1 MTLAAV
7 LWPAS
12 ATWGMQDPGAGAGG
26 VPDGGEPFAPM
37 PVQVDPARP
46 AGLPVDAELL
56 ARRMARRYGIPEI
69 PWSPERLAAVVPDP
83 AVLALVKDL
92 GSEDPARRDAASSA
106 LRDQRIPDEQL
117 WLQLARPASPPGNEA
132 HLRLLDAA
140 RSRIVDAPRGALGI
154 QMAGRFGEVDGVT
167 VTGLIPNMP
176 ARRVLRPGDRIVE
189 LDGQA
194 VNDSNR
200 LSEIVQAH
208 RPGDRIPAVLMRGER
223 DELGRVRGGP
233 DGKPLETRV
242 EVELEVGSRDDLER
256 FGDRMM
262 ASPRE
267 DAGRERLAAELQRSF
282 PPPIRMVEAARL
294 PGEAPDVDGHPYI
307 VELKEALG
315 PGGGAAVID
324 PASVLS
330 QRLEHLRGMAR
341 APGLSQS
348 EREWFDA
355 AARRYEELLSGAR
368 PPSPPD
374 AP

>member
-1 MTLAAV
+1 MQAA
-7 LWPAS
+7 
-12 ATWGMQDPGAGAGG
+12 AGG
-26 VPDGGEPFAPM
+26 AEPGDGEPLAPI
-37 PVQVDPARP
+37 PVHVDPARP
-46 AGLPVDAELL
+46 AAMPPDADLV
-56 ARRMARRYGIPEI
+56 ARRMARRYGLPEI

-83 AVLALVKDL
+83 AVLALVADL
-92 GSEDPARRDAASSA
+92 GSGDPARRDAASAA
-106 LRDQRIPDEQL
+106 LRDPRIPDDQL
-117 WLQLARPASPPGNEA
+117 WLQLARPAAPLGNEA

-154 QMAGRFGEVDGVT
+154 QMAGRFGEMNGVT

-176 ARRVLRPGDRIVE
+176 ARRVLRPGDRIIE

-194 VNDSNR
+194 VNDSAR
-200 LSEIVQAH
+200 LSEVVQAH
-208 RPGDRIPAVLMRGER
+208 RPGDRIRAVLMRGER

-233 DGKPLETRV
+233 DGRPLETRV

-267 DAGRERLAAELQRSF
+267 DAGRERLASELERSF
-282 PPPIRMVEAARL
+282 PPPVRMVEAARL
-294 PGEAPDVDGHPYI
+294 AGEAPDVDGHPYI
-307 VELKEALG
+307 AELREALRSG
-315 PGGGAAVID
+315 DGGAGID

-341 APGLSQS
+341 APGLSQA

-355 AARRYEELLSGAR
+355 AARRYEELLTAGRAQG
-368 PPSPPD
+368 PAD